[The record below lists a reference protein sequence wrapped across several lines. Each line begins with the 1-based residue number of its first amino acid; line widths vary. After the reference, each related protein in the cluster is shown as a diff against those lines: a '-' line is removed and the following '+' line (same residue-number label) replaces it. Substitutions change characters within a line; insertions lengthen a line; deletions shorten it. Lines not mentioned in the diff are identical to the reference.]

1 MRIYEIFENEEWEPP
16 INPNLWQRL
25 VQKLQTIL
33 DTSGFDPKKSF
44 NFGAGFDPV
53 PLDETKLREFFDSL
67 PNTTQVKNILEAS
80 VSEWNQLPLYG
91 VNLYIRK
98 LMIYKLQSIYKLQNK
113 DNTLSESKKKLRGS
127 ITFTPRLGADVD
139 YGDFDQLPVVNL
151 KVADIRLNEPY
162 KMIDPQS
169 KRKVRQL
176 IKIIKQGITLSPI
189 LVRTHNQGHH
199 VLDGHH
205 RLKAYKLL
213 GLETIPARIV
223 PNTNI
228 KMVWPKNRNL

>member
-16 INPNLWQRL
+16 IDPNLWQRL

-33 DTSGFDPKKSF
+33 DASGFDPKKSF
-44 NFGAGFDPV
+44 NFGARFDPV
-53 PLDETKLREFFDSL
+53 PLDETKLREFFDNL

-98 LMIYKLQSIYKLQNK
+98 LMIY
-113 DNTLSESKKKLRGS
+113 TLIRMGVKRFSESKKKKLKGS
-127 ITFTPRLGADVD
+127 IKFTPRLGADVD
-139 YGDFDQLPVVNL
+139 DRDFDQLPIVNL

-162 KMIDPQS
+162 KMNDPQS

-213 GLETIPARIV
+213 DLETIPAQIV
-223 PNTNI
+223 PNANI
-228 KMVWPKNRNL
+228 KMVWPKDRSL